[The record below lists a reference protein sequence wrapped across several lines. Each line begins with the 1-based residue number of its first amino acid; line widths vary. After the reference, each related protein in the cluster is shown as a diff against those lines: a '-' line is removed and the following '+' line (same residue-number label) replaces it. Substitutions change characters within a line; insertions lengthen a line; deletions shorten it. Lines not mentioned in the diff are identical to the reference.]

1 MVLIT
6 LNDLIHK
13 KAFPL
18 QKNLKMENMIIE
30 NKSLFQGQDVLII
43 GNGFDL
49 DLELKTSYNNFYESD
64 FWPFRE
70 PNTLMGVFLEQER
83 NINNWMDLEEKI
95 GEYAIRSYVGDI
107 VTQKHY
113 HQKNKEDFD
122 RIVSNLGKF
131 LSISE
136 NGAINKNS
144 TASKVLSAQ
153 LKSHSIPEIITF
165 NYTSIKKI
173 AQRLDIQTVFTP
185 YHIHGSLL
193 DNNIILGVGEK
204 YSYNN
209 FKLPETND
217 FFYKTSS
224 PQYDP
229 PQIAEIL
236 DKATKITF
244 FGLSLGG
251 MDAPYFSGLFQN
263 LSKQVGKTITFFT
276 FDDRSRLQILR
287 HLRSVEGINLNDVW
301 TRHRFEFIRTKDN
314 VDEAKVSNYIQRLDI
329 HNVELDI

>member
-1 MVLIT
+1 
-6 LNDLIHK
+6 
-13 KAFPL
+13 
-18 QKNLKMENMIIE
+18 MENNVINNDE
-30 NKSLFQGQDVLII
+30 SLIQGQDVFII

-49 DLELKTSYNNFYESD
+49 DLGLKTSYNNFYESD
-64 FWPFRE
+64 FWPFKE
-70 PNTLMGVFLEQER
+70 PDTLMGVFLEQER

-95 GEYAIRSYVGDI
+95 GEYAVRSYVDSI
-107 VTQKHY
+107 TPKYY

-122 RIVSNLGKF
+122 KIISNLGEF
-131 LSISE
+131 LSVSE
-136 NGAINKNS
+136 NGTINKNS
-144 TASKVLSAQ
+144 TASRVLSAQ
-153 LKSHSIPEIITF
+153 LNSYSIPEIITF
-165 NYTSIKKI
+165 NYTSIQKI
-173 AQRLDIQTVFTP
+173 AQRLGIQTVFTP
-185 YHIHGSLL
+185 FHIHGSLI
-193 DNNIILGVGEK
+193 DHNIILGVGEK
-204 YSYNN
+204 YSYKN

-224 PQYDP
+224 SQYNP

-236 DKATKITF
+236 DKASKITF

-287 HLRSVEGINLNDVW
+287 HLRNVEGINLNDVW

-314 VDEAKVSNYIQRLDI
+314 VDETKVSNYIQRLDI
-329 HNVELDI
+329 RNLELDI